1 MASLGGAAAS
11 GGMPNTDLPRLSR
24 EYHECVLSQWK
35 FCALGV
41 GLGLGASML
50 KKSHVYWAIGGVSGT
65 LMDYANAL
73 EVCRDKAQAL
83 RHVQDA
89 GVVRVDL
96 QKDSLAQA
104 VREDVALVKSE
115 LDEFVHPPGGRSRG
129 DSSKGA

>member
-1 MASLGGAAAS
+1 MASAGGAAAS
-11 GGMPNTDLPRLSR
+11 GGMADANLLRLSR

-50 KKSHVYWAIGGVSGT
+50 KKSHVYWAIGGISGT

-83 RHVQDA
+83 RHVQDT
-89 GVVRVDL
+89 GSVRVDL
-96 QKDSLAQA
+96 KKESLAQA
-104 VREDVALVKSE
+104 VRKDVALVKSE
-115 LDEFVHPPGGRSRG
+115 LDELVHPPGGRSRSG
-129 DSSKGA
+129 HSEGA

>member
-1 MASLGGAAAS
+1 MASAGGAAAS
-11 GGMPNTDLPRLSR
+11 RGVADADLPRLSR

-50 KKSHVYWAIGGVSGT
+50 KKSHVYWAIGGISGT

-83 RHVQDA
+83 RHGQDA
-89 GVVRVDL
+89 GSVRVDL
-96 QKDSLAQA
+96 AKESLAQA
-104 VREDVALVKSE
+104 VREDVALVKFE
-115 LDEFVHPPGGRSRG
+115 LDELVHPHGKRSRG
-129 DSSKGA
+129 DPSQGV